1 MRIISG
7 RYKRLNLDTLEG
19 DSTRP
24 TKDMVKEALFDSLW
38 VSEGES
44 FLDVFAGSG
53 AVGIE
58 AVSRGLEDVVFN
70 DLNKDACLDY
80 TALFKTLKRDFDYI
94 FLDPPYALDDYDN
107 IFSLIQN
114 NNVLKEKGIIIF
126 EVRSDSK
133 IKESYGPYKLYKERK
148 YGITKLMYYKKEA

>member
-58 AVSRGLEDVVFN
+58 AVSRCLEDAGTITSQFFPWN
-70 DLNKDACLDY
+70 TCGA
-80 TALFKTLKRDFDYI
+80 TMRT
-94 FLDPPYALDDYDN
+94 FLGVN
-107 IFSLIQN
+107 QWGTG
-114 NNVLKEKGIIIF
+114 GIWTICNP
-126 EVRSDSK
+126 ELV
-133 IKESYGPYKLYKERK
+133 
-148 YGITKLMYYKKEA
+148 

>member
-44 FLDVFAGSG
+44 FLDVFAGSV

-58 AVSRGLEDVVFN
+58 AVSSDTWLP
-70 DLNKDACLDY
+70 A
-80 TALFKTLKRDFDYI
+80 
-94 FLDPPYALDDYDN
+94 
-107 IFSLIQN
+107 
-114 NNVLKEKGIIIF
+114 VLK
-126 EVRSDSK
+126 
-133 IKESYGPYKLYKERK
+133 
-148 YGITKLMYYKKEA
+148 